1 MLRKLMKYDL
11 RSIFRYWWIIA
22 LSSVGLSF
30 VGGFSMKY
38 LTENAISSTAPDG
51 SSIFFT
57 ILALLGVASS
67 IMGISA
73 FVVASEIFVLVRFYK
88 NFYSDEGYLT
98 FTLPVKRR
106 DHLNS
111 KLISAFLTTLATLGV
126 IIIDALIFILLSSE
140 SNFFENEIW
149 QIFSVVLKGAAEY
162 LGAYLFVYIF
172 EAIAILFFLLVSS
185 YLFIFSCISFAATVA
200 KKHKVLAAI
209 GIYYLFNIA
218 LSLFMQL
225 LMIFGMI
232 SIAGIIETLP
242 AQSINAFI
250 ALMLFGIT
258 LILAAV
264 ATILYAVE
272 HYLLDKKLNL
282 S

>member
-11 RSIFRYWWIIA
+11 RAILRYWWIIA

-30 VGGFSMKY
+30 VGAVALRY
-38 LTENAISSTAPDG
+38 LITNSISTTPPEGAAV
-51 SSIFFT
+51 FFM
-57 ILALLGVASS
+57 ILAILGVVSS

-73 FVVASEIFVLVRFYK
+73 FIVASEIFVLVRFYK

-106 DHLNS
+106 ELLNS
-111 KLISAFLTTLATLGV
+111 KLISALITSLATLGV
-126 IIIDALIFILLSSE
+126 IIIDALIFILICSGTELIE
-140 SNFFENEIW
+140 GEIG
-149 QIFSVVLKGAAEY
+149 QLFGVVLSGAAES
-162 LGAYLFVYIF
+162 LGAYLFVYIV
-172 EAIAILFFLLVSS
+172 EAIAILLFLSVAS
-185 YLFIFSCISFAATVA
+185 YLLIFACISFAATVA

-209 GIYYLFNIA
+209 GIYYLFNMA
-218 LSLFMQL
+218 LSMVMQL

-232 SIAGIIETLP
+232 SIAGIIESLP
-242 AQSINAFI
+242 AQSIPAFI
-250 ALMLFGIT
+250 ALMLLGIT